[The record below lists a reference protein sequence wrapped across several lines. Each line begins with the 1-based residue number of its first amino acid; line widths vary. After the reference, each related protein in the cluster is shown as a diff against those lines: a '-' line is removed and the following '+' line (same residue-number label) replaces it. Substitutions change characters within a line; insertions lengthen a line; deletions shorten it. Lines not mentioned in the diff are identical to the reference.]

1 MFTDSGC
8 WPLAFGQFSLWDLW
22 NLNSRLTTKLDRL
35 DRQTFG
41 LVWVCAFVHQT
52 TSPVANQPFACKR
65 ACNAMSKTW
74 NYGTIT
80 TEDSVPGWLKGNT
93 QANKKN
99 CLSRGKTELASY
111 DCVLG
116 NIRNLTQVWGLAS
129 HANCTQFIAK
139 PSLSFCCCCCSIS
152 LFLFACFH
160 CRIGALANC
169 PPSQKKTGWIA

>member
-1 MFTDSGC
+1 MC
-8 WPLAFGQFSLWDLW
+8 WHVHRLGLLAFGQFSLWDLW

-93 QANKKN
+93 QANKQLSLKRLKGKN
-99 CLSRGKTELASY
+99 RVGVVWLCAWEHKKSDSSLRSRVSCKLHSVHCKA
-111 DCVLG
+111 
-116 NIRNLTQVWGLAS
+116 
-129 HANCTQFIAK
+129 IA
-139 PSLSFCCCCCSIS
+139 
-152 LFLFACFH
+152 
-160 CRIGALANC
+160 
-169 PPSQKKTGWIA
+169 